1 MRSDNASKTT
11 IFIIQTKTFINFELL
26 INNSLKRKLK
36 RSTNASC
43 FLSVIETQ
51 KNTIANYLIKKS
63 KSNSILF
70 LLISISILIKS
81 SINKANISQILYKIQ
96 TKIEKEL

>member
-63 KSNSILF
+63 KSNSIL
-70 LLISISILIKS
+70 LLFVLMLILIKS
-81 SINKANISQILYKIQ
+81 SINKANILQTLHQI
-96 TKIEKEL
+96 